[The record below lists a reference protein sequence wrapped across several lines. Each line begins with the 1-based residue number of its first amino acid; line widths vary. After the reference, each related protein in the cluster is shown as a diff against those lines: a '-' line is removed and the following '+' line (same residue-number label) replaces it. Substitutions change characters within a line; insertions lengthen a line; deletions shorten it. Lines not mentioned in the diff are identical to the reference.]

1 MTSNQSNLQIK
12 QHKAPPYNW
21 ILETYLRQADN
32 TVQEID
38 RTMSAW
44 KMDKSVEGGRR
55 TAAALETLQAEII
68 VKMTDI
74 DETWEEIEANSEGI

>member
-1 MTSNQSNLQIK
+1 
-12 QHKAPPYNW
+12 
-21 ILETYLRQADN
+21 
-32 TVQEID
+32 
-38 RTMSAW
+38 MSAL

-74 DETWEEIEANSEGI
+74 DETCEEIEANSEGI